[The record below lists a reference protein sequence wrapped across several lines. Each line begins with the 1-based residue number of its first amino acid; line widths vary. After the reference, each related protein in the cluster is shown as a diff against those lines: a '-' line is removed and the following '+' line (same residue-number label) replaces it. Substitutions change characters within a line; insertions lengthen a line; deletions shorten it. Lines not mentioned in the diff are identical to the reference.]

1 MTDPAQ
7 AEANL
12 SSNKQFLTNRR
23 MLWLV
28 GLALFLALL
37 VLFIADN
44 FVLVEMRLFTLR
56 IRARLA
62 WLLLVSLLI
71 GIALGLSVGSMRR
84 RQDHN

>member
-7 AEANL
+7 TEANL
-12 SSNKQFLTNRR
+12 SPNKQFLTNRR